1 MMTAL
6 GLLEAWRKEPEGER
20 LELKE
25 AKQNYHYEKL
35 AMEAVECIIGAGQ
48 DGKTE
53 ISAGITGAV
62 EWKGLRPAAPRR
74 WIKAKGGVKEAMTLQ
89 IALGASR

>member
-6 GLLEAWRKEPEGER
+6 ELLEF
-20 LELKE
+20 KE
-25 AKQNYHYEKL
+25 AKQNYHFEKL

-53 ISAGITGAV
+53 IPAGITGAV
-62 EWKGLRPAAPRR
+62 EWKGLCPAAPRR
-74 WIKAKGGVKEAMTLQ
+74 WQRKKRAGARSACPDPAGREG
-89 IALGASR
+89 LGRKFWP

>member
-6 GLLEAWRKEPEGER
+6 ELLEF
-20 LELKE
+20 KE
-25 AKQNYHYEKL
+25 AKQNYHFEKL

-53 ISAGITGAV
+53 IPAGITGAV
-62 EWKGLRPAAPRR
+62 EWKGLCPAAPRR
-74 WIKAKGGVKEAMTLQ
+74 RQRKKRAGARSACPDPAGREG
-89 IALGASR
+89 LGRKFWP